1 MITTSL
7 ALAISGTRRCSSREG
22 RATIRNGNAVCGGI
36 PGYMAARSDHS
47 RALPEGS
54 ASPSK
59 TLFPASAKTCASQTA
74 DVVLPVPGFR
84 LARARRIPVIQAVL
98 QRGPLCGRRSLPCC
112 HPVPAPKHSATAQV
126 RAISATVDTALL
138 QFSPSPPAPAH
149 LPPPRRA
156 RCGTGR
162 LRHGPLEPR
171 WLAALA
177 RHRDQARQVHAADPE
192 GNSAAR
198 LADRDL
204 YNG

>member
-47 RALPEGS
+47 RALPDGS
-54 ASPSK
+54 ASTSK

-126 RAISATVDTALL
+126 SALLATVSTALL
-138 QFSPSPPAPAH
+138 RCFAPPGRFDPPSF
-149 LPPPRRA
+149 PPRSEA
-156 RCGTGR
+156 RSSLPRLVSPVGGAPLRLGQGALPRHSLAPRTG
-162 LRHGPLEPR
+162 
-171 WLAALA
+171 AAA
-177 RHRDQARQVHAADPE
+177 
-192 GNSAAR
+192 
-198 LADRDL
+198 
-204 YNG
+204 